1 MTTLLNDIRFGLRM
15 LVKRPGLS
23 IIAIIALALGI
34 GLTTTMFSIVYGA
47 VIRGLPYDDSDELV
61 ALFRNRPAQDIQ
73 FMAVGIHDFVDWR
86 EQQTRRQLAVCWKP

>member
-1 MTTLLNDIRFGLRM
+1 MTTLLSDIRFGVRM

-47 VIRGLPYDDSDELV
+47 VLKGLPYEDSEELV
-61 ALFRNRPAQDIQ
+61 ALSRNLPAQNVQ
-73 FMAVGIHDFVDWR
+73 FMPVGIHDFVDWR
-86 EQQTRRQLAVCWKP
+86 DQQTRFVDMAA